1 MAQIIGKKLGMTQVF
16 DDKGNAIPVTV
27 IQAGPCT
34 VVQRKTQEK
43 DGYLAVQV
51 GFEELPEKR
60 AKKILNKPEQGHFA
74 KHGTAGFRHIEEF
87 RVTDLES
94 VGATI
99 TADAFEAGQLV
110 DVIGTSKGKGFQST
124 MKRHRFS
131 GGPASHGSKVH
142 RRPCSNGSTDSG
154 RTFKGKKR
162 PGQMGNARVTAIGLR
177 VIRVD
182 AENNLLLVRGSVPG
196 CNGRL
201 VTVRRS
207 NRKG

>member
-1 MAQIIGKKLGMTQVF
+1 MQTLIGKKIGMTRVYDDAGKQV
-16 DDKGNAIPVTV
+16 PVTV
-27 IQAGPCT
+27 VQVGPCT
-34 VVQRKTQEK
+34 VVQRKTKER

-51 GFEELPEKR
+51 GFEELAEKR

-74 KHGTAGFRHIEEF
+74 KHGTAAFRHIEEF
-87 RVTDLES
+87 RVSDLES
-94 VGATI
+94 VGAVI
-99 TADAFEAGQLV
+99 TADIFEAGQLV

-124 MKRHRFS
+124 MKRHNFS

-162 PGQMGNARVTAIGLR
+162 PGQMGNTRVTAIGLR

-182 AENNLLLVRGSVPG
+182 AENNLLLVCGSVPG